1 VDVFV
6 KSTNDAFF
14 FKRRADKKPLSLFF
28 ESTLED
34 QNDNCVRRELLR
46 SFTLQKSLLERA
58 SARIINMWCKDVC
71 FVRTPFTPFSFLL
84 FPEEKS
90 IKKHR
95 TCIQKV
101 PKNAKTKIFEKY
113 RDAWSPK
120 KGPNLVLWCSV
131 FVRQKVRMLTFTT
144 RQKGTFFSPQNTRE
158 TRTHRYTRAYIHR
171 IIMVLPIVASA
182 VAGAGIKTVLDKTVL
197 NNKNNKSGD
206 DNEKDGDAAVW
217 NVDQSMNKNHD
228 ADALKSRYL
237 AQHYPAVDERD
248 AKTPDNWVKRHPNLI
263 RLTGK
268 HPFNV
273 EASLPELF
281 DYGFIS
287 PVNLHIVRNHGAVPK
302 LEWDTHRIKINGNVK
317 KPYDIGMD
325 ELSKL
330 PYEQFPCLV
339 VCAGNRRKEQNMIK
353 SSIGFNWGPCAVGN
367 TYWKGVPLR
376 VLLNKAGIYKAGPGA
391 RFVCLNGPQDEL
403 PKSYDGQD
411 GGPGS
416 YGTSIDMETA
426 LDPTCDVIVAYEQ
439 NGERLHPDHGYPV
452 RIIIPGYIGGRMIKF
467 LTEITVTDRESNN
480 FYHFNDNRVLPPT
493 VDAEIA
499 TKDKWWFK
507 EEYIINQ
514 LNINGAIAYPAHEEV
529 IKPSTTKYVMKGYAY
544 SGGGRK
550 VIRAE
555 VSFDQ
560 GMSWKLADI
569 NVRETPRWAA
579 GGSGDKAR
587 HWCWCMWE
595 YELDTSVLFDPSCK
609 EILFRAVDQSQN
621 FMPERPTWNVMGM
634 LNNPWYRVRV
644 HNEPDGGVKME
655 HATIAGPT
663 PGGWMQQMAE
673 KAGGE
678 LLWGWGGE
686 GVPAAP

>member
-1 VDVFV
+1 VE
-6 KSTNDAFF
+6 DAH
-14 FKRRADKKPLSLFF
+14 
-28 ESTLED
+28 
-34 QNDNCVRRELLR
+34 
-46 SFTLQKSLLERA
+46 
-58 SARIINMWCKDVC
+58 
-71 FVRTPFTPFSFLL
+71 FL
-84 FPEEKS
+84 K
-90 IKKHR
+90 
-95 TCIQKV
+95 
-101 PKNAKTKIFEKY
+101 
-113 RDAWSPK
+113 
-120 KGPNLVLWCSV
+120 
-131 FVRQKVRMLTFTT
+131 
-144 RQKGTFFSPQNTRE
+144 RQKGAFLSPQHNNFVDARARQINTRNNTTQRVNNIE
-158 TRTHRYTRAYIHR
+158 S

-197 NNKNNKSGD
+197 NKNNKSNE
-206 DNEKDGDAAVW
+206 DNENTSGGDAGAVW

-273 EASLPELF
+273 EANLPELF

-569 NVRETPRWAA
+569 NVRESPRWAA

>member
-1 VDVFV
+1 MLTFISSQVI
-6 KSTNDAFF
+6 KDA
-14 FKRRADKKPLSLFF
+14 RSSETTR
-28 ESTLED
+28 ESF
-34 QNDNCVRRELLR
+34 LR
-46 SFTLQKSLLERA
+46 SFCHTRRLIETK
-58 SARIINMWCKDVC
+58 
-71 FVRTPFTPFSFLL
+71 
-84 FPEEKS
+84 EEEEYY
-90 IKKHR
+90 
-95 TCIQKV
+95 V
-101 PKNAKTKIFEKY
+101 
-113 RDAWSPK
+113 
-120 KGPNLVLWCSV
+120 
-131 FVRQKVRMLTFTT
+131 
-144 RQKGTFFSPQNTRE
+144 
-158 TRTHRYTRAYIHR
+158 
-171 IIMVLPIVASA
+171 IMVLPIVASA

-197 NNKNNKSGD
+197 KKNDSKEDSKD
-206 DNEKDGDAAVW
+206 DLCASANFVVSSD
-217 NVDQSMNKNHD
+217 MNINHD

-237 AQHYPAVDERD
+237 AQPYPQVDERD
-248 AKTPDNWVKRHPNLI
+248 VKTPDNWVKRHPSLI

-273 EASLPELF
+273 EAPLPEMF

-302 LEWDTHRIKINGNVK
+302 LEWNTHTIKINGNCQ
-317 KPYDIGMD
+317 KPFEIGMD

-376 VLLNKAGIYKAGPGA
+376 VLLNKAGVYKAGPGA

-467 LTEITVTDRESNN
+467 LAEITVTDRESNN

-529 IKPSTTKYVMKGYAY
+529 IKPSTKKYVMKGYAY

-579 GGSGDKAR
+579 GSSGDKAR

-595 YELDTSVLFDPSCK
+595 YELDTAMLFDPSCK

-644 HNEPDGGVKME
+644 HKEPDGGVKME

-686 GVPAAP
+686 GAPAAP

>member
-1 VDVFV
+1 MVLGVIVGAAAGIVGSKVLEHQQKKKNGSDDEEMDDYAEG
-6 KSTNDAFF
+6 DAWRE
-14 FKRRADKKPLSLFF
+14 KGIKISIDQTMNVSHDEQVRRAKYLA
-28 ESTLED
+28 
-34 QNDNCVRRELLR
+34 RE
-46 SFTLQKSLLERA
+46 
-58 SARIINMWCKDVC
+58 
-71 FVRTPFTPFSFLL
+71 
-84 FPEEKS
+84 FPE
-90 IKKHR
+90 I
-95 TCIQKV
+95 
-101 PKNAKTKIFEKY
+101 
-113 RDAWSPK
+113 
-120 KGPNLVLWCSV
+120 
-131 FVRQKVRMLTFTT
+131 
-144 RQKGTFFSPQNTRE
+144 
-158 TRTHRYTRAYIHR
+158 
-171 IIMVLPIVASA
+171 
-182 VAGAGIKTVLDKTVL
+182 
-197 NNKNNKSGD
+197 
-206 DNEKDGDAAVW
+206 
-217 NVDQSMNKNHD
+217 
-228 ADALKSRYL
+228 
-237 AQHYPAVDERD
+237 DERD
-248 AKTPDNWVKRHPNLI
+248 LKTPDNWVKRHPALI

-268 HPFNV
+268 HPFNC

-302 LEWDTHRIKINGNVK
+302 LTWETHKIKVNGNCK
-317 KPYDIGMD
+317 NPFEIGMD
-325 ELSKL
+325 ELSEM

-339 VCAGNRRKEQNMIK
+339 VCAGNRRKEQNMVK

-376 VLLNKAGIYKAGPGA
+376 VLLNKAGIFKAGPGR

-416 YGTSIDMETA
+416 YGTSIDIETA

-467 LTEITVTDRESNN
+467 LAEITVTDRESNN

-493 VDAEIA
+493 VDAELA

-529 IKPSTTKYVMKGYAY
+529 IKPTAEKKYIMKGYAY

-550 VIRAE
+550 VIRCE

-560 GMSWKLADI
+560 GLSWKLADI

-579 GGSGDKAR
+579 GSSGDKAR

-595 YELDTSVLFDPSCK
+595 YEIDTSVLFDEKCK
-609 EILFRAVDQSQN
+609 EIVFRAVDQSQN

-634 LNNPWYRVRV
+634 LNNPWYRVRI
-644 HNEPDGGVKME
+644 HKDPSGGVKME

-686 GVPAAP
+686 GNPAAP

>member
-1 VDVFV
+1 MDVFV

-14 FKRRADKKPLSLFF
+14 LNAARQKASLSLFF

-71 FVRTPFTPFSFLL
+71 FVPFTPFFFFSF
-84 FPEEKS
+84 F
-90 IKKHR
+90 
-95 TCIQKV
+95 
-101 PKNAKTKIFEKY
+101 F
-113 RDAWSPK
+113 PK
-120 KGPNLVLWCSV
+120 KKSKREKKSAQKFFKNIATLG
-131 FVRQKVRMLTFTT
+131 RRKKVRILSFGALFLYDK
-144 RQKGTFFSPQNTRE
+144 RSGCSLLLRVKRALFFSPQNTRE
-158 TRTHRYTRAYIHR
+158 TRTQIHARIYIHR

-206 DNEKDGDAAVW
+206 ENEKDGDAAVW

>member
-1 VDVFV
+1 
-6 KSTNDAFF
+6 
-14 FKRRADKKPLSLFF
+14 
-28 ESTLED
+28 
-34 QNDNCVRRELLR
+34 
-46 SFTLQKSLLERA
+46 
-58 SARIINMWCKDVC
+58 
-71 FVRTPFTPFSFLL
+71 
-84 FPEEKS
+84 
-90 IKKHR
+90 
-95 TCIQKV
+95 
-101 PKNAKTKIFEKY
+101 
-113 RDAWSPK
+113 
-120 KGPNLVLWCSV
+120 
-131 FVRQKVRMLTFTT
+131 
-144 RQKGTFFSPQNTRE
+144 
-158 TRTHRYTRAYIHR
+158 
-171 IIMVLPIVASA
+171 MVLPIVAASA

-197 NNKNNKSGD
+197 KKKKNDDDDAENDGD
-206 DNEKDGDAAVW
+206 DLCKAFQVSSDM
-217 NVDQSMNKNHD
+217 NVNHD

-237 AQHYPAVDERD
+237 AQPYPRVDERD
-248 AKTPDNWVKRHPNLI
+248 VKTPDNWVKRHPNLI

-273 EASLPELF
+273 EAPLPEMF

-302 LEWDTHRIKINGNVK
+302 LEWNTHTIKINGNVQ
-317 KPYDIGMD
+317 KPFEIGMD

-376 VLLNKAGIYKAGPGA
+376 VLLNKAGVYKAGPGA

-467 LTEITVTDRESNN
+467 LAEITVTDRESNN

-529 IKPSTTKYVMKGYAY
+529 IKPSTKKYVMKGYAY

-579 GGSGDKAR
+579 GSSGDKAR

-595 YELDTSVLFDPSCK
+595 YELDTAMLFDPSCK

-644 HNEPDGGVKME
+644 HKEPDGGVKME

-686 GVPAAP
+686 GAPAAP